1 MSWAGHASGGCEF
14 SMGANLMESLLP
26 FLIPIFSQL
35 LQSCGGQQTDPQAAI
50 KARRNA
56 DGTYDAKLVRQSR
69 PKTRRAM
76 RLANKGKHR
85 TDTTYQVIDQDSI
98 DANTVA
104 FFDHVL
110 KQTQPACR
118 AAYRTGLATV
128 LGDEE

>member
-1 MSWAGHASGGCEF
+1 
-14 SMGANLMESLLP
+14 MESLLP
-26 FLIPIFSQL
+26 FLIPIFSQFF
-35 LQSCGGQQTDPQAAI
+35 QSCSNPASGSTTDPKLEIAN
-50 KARRNA
+50 RRNA

-98 DANTVA
+98 DAATVA

-118 AAYRTGLATV
+118 AAYKTGLDTV
-128 LGDEE
+128 LNDD